1 MEEGLFSAVM
11 DCSLDAIIVWRS
23 VRSASGDIVDLEC
36 AQLNDVAAE
45 MIGTTRD
52 DFVGQR
58 FCELWPAMIDD
69 GLFAR
74 YAQIAVDRTRFV
86 HEWRVT
92 AEPEERWFAL
102 SAIGAPE
109 PEDGVVVVFRESTE
123 HRRFTGILSELQ
135 DRHEVLERQALH
147 DPLTGLANRLLLETR
162 LEHAVSRLDR
172 HESGV
177 AVMFIDLDGF
187 KQVNDTYGHP
197 VGDVVLIEIARRLQ
211 QSARVYDTVSRV
223 GGDEFVI
230 VSEDMTNTDAMLRV
244 ARRFVDV
251 CAEPISVDGIDVSVS
266 ASIGVALADSG
277 KERAEDLIADA
288 DRAMY
293 RAKARGGGQV
303 EFADDAI
310 GRRAARRYEAER
322 RLADALVGDQLEMW
336 FEPVVRASDRAV
348 AAAEVHLRWPGESS
362 GTGDERSVGDDTL
375 DDVLADPAT
384 PTALIIEVGY
394 HVVRRTVQ
402 QAARWVDTFGDRRI
416 VAIVNTHMELLA
428 DDAFVDRF
436 LAMLDEFGVAGDLIC
451 LGVTES
457 YLMSDDLESA
467 VATLERL
474 AAAGVILE
482 LCGVGAGSNPTRYAR
497 RFPISFAELDR
508 TLIDSIGHGG
518 DDIVAAVHDLIASRG
533 AVVVSPGVAT
543 QEQFDVLSGLGTR
556 LFQGPFV
563 SAPLSLDRF
572 EAFAATDQDI

>member
-11 DCSLDAIIVWRS
+11 DCSLDGIMVWRS
-23 VRSASGDIVDLEC
+23 IRSASGAIVDFEC
-36 AQLNDVAAE
+36 TTINGAAAE
-45 MIGTTRD
+45 IIGMAREE
-52 DFVGQR
+52 FVGQR
-58 FCELWPAMIDD
+58 FCEIWPFVVDD

-86 HEWRVT
+86 HEWRVS

-102 SAIGAPE
+102 SAVGAPE
-109 PEDGVVVVFRESTE
+109 PDDGLVVVFRELTE

-162 LEHAVSRLDR
+162 LEHAVARLDR

-187 KQVNDTYGHP
+187 KQINDTYGHP
-197 VGDVVLIEIARRLQ
+197 VGDVVLIEIGRRLQ

-244 ARRFVDV
+244 ARRFADV
-251 CAEPISVDGIDVSVS
+251 CAQPISVDGIQVAVS
-266 ASIGVALADSG
+266 ASVGVALADTG

-310 GRRAARRYEAER
+310 GRSAARRDAAER
-322 RLADALVGDQLEMW
+322 RLAAALVGDELEMW
-336 FEPVVRASDRAV
+336 FEPVVRASDRTV
-348 AAAEVHLRWPGESS
+348 TAAEVQLRWPGEST
-362 GTGDERSVGDDTL
+362 GTGVDRSVGDGTL
-375 DDVLADPAT
+375 AEMLADPAT
-384 PTALIIEVGY
+384 STALIVEVGY
-394 HVVRRTVQ
+394 HVVRRTVE

-416 VAIVNTHMELLA
+416 VAIVNTRMELLA
-428 DDAFVDRF
+428 DDAFVDSF
-436 LAMLDEFGVAGDLIC
+436 LAMLDEFDVGGDRIC

-467 VATLERL
+467 VDTLERL

-482 LCGVGAGSNPTRYAR
+482 LRGVGAGKNPSRYAR

-518 DDIVAAVHDLIASRG
+518 DDIVAAVHDLITSRG
-533 AVVVSPGVAT
+533 AMVVSPGVAT
-543 QEQFDVLSGLGTR
+543 QEQFDVLSALGTR

-572 EAFAATDQDI
+572 EAFAVEH